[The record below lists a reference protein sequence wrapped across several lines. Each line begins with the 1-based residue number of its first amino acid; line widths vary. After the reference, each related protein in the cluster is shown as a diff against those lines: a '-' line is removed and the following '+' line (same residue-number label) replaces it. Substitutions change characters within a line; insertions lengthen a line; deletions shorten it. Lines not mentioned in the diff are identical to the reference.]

1 MQPPL
6 HRVVIE
12 FTHDRLKE
20 MCTNAGNFEMYDKL
34 CTNFDNQGLKDLLD
48 IINAEVSDQKME
60 AYNEGYSN
68 AQYNF
73 TED

>member
-34 CTNFDNQGLKDLLD
+34 CTTFDNQGLKDLLD